1 MKEVGRLLQYDP
13 TGLFCPLGGFHID
26 PSRKREVVLLSHAH
40 GDHALPGNGMAYTTE
55 STWALLVKRYGDKLK
70 SELRPVQFGRPFEL
84 GGVKI
89 TFFPAGHIL
98 GSAQILLEHD
108 GERYLYTGDF
118 KVQSDPTCE
127 EFHPVKCDYLIT
139 ETTFA
144 DPAYAHP
151 EPESALAP
159 LLEEGVPLVI
169 GAYAVGKAQRI
180 TRLLHEM
187 APHRELHVHPLVAA
201 YHSVYEASGVD
212 LGDWRPYS
220 RKEFL
225 SDSSSILLL
234 PPSVFS
240 RYDRHPGA
248 IRVFATGWKRPY
260 YRHDRLLTISDHADW
275 KDLMKV
281 IEHSEARTIFTLHG
295 DGNLL
300 RDHLSASDRQVVLL
314 S

>member
-1 MKEVGRLLQYDP
+1 MKPIGDLLFYDASGLHCP
-13 TGLFCPLGGFHID
+13 TGNFHID
-26 PSRKREVVLLSHAH
+26 PSRKRDVVLLSHAH
-40 GDHALPGNGMAYTTE
+40 GDHALPSNGIAYTTE
-55 STWALLVKRYGDKLK
+55 GTWSLLVKRYGSKLK
-70 SELRPVQFGRPFEL
+70 SEFRPVQYGRPFDL
-84 GGVKI
+84 GGVRV

-98 GSAQILLEHD
+98 GSAQILLERS

-118 KVQSDPTCE
+118 KVQPDPTCE
-127 EFHPVKCDYLIT
+127 EYHPVPCDYLIT

-151 EPESALAP
+151 LPQDAILP
-159 LLEEGVPLVI
+159 LLEERIPLVI
-169 GAYAVGKAQRI
+169 GAYSVGKAQRI
-180 TRLLHEM
+180 TRLLHEL
-187 APHRELHVHPLVAA
+187 APHRVLHVHPQVAD
-201 YHSVYEASGVD
+201 YHHVYEEAGVE
-212 LGDWRPYS
+212 LGNWRPYS

-225 SDSSSILLL
+225 SDPEAILLL

-275 KDLMKV
+275 NDLMKV
-281 IEHSEARTIFTLHG
+281 IDASGAKTIFTLHG
-295 DGNLL
+295 DGQFL
-300 RDHLSASDRQVVLL
+300 RDHLSGSGKEVVLL